1 VWARTILLGAVLVLA
16 GCAEGAR
23 PAGSAP
29 ATIHVPQDAAT
40 ISDAVNAARPGDLVL
55 VSPGVYH
62 ESVLVRTAN
71 VTLRGTDRNSVIID
85 GQVRS
90 ANGIVVSAPGVTVA
104 NLTVRNYTLNG
115 VLVTGMSDAGGAG
128 IAKGSDGYRSLDP
141 AKFPPLQGFR
151 VSYVTASD
159 NGLYG
164 IYAFDAQNGVI
175 AQSYASGSADS
186 GIYVGQCKPCRIMVR
201 DNVAERNA
209 VGYEGTNAS
218 GQMYVVGNRFVANR
232 VGLTTDSDHQEALV
246 PQAGATIAGNLV
258 SANAD
263 PMSPEQADGG
273 FGLGMGIAGGTEN
286 LVTRNRIADNPT
298 AGVEIASAEDM
309 PPLRNQVTANVLSG
323 NGIDVVYA
331 ASERAPGTG
340 NCLRD
345 NTLATTL
352 PAGLATS
359 MACPAGGEVPGA
371 AMPAARAPAGV
382 PFTDVP
388 APPAQPNMPGPA
400 VPMPA
405 AAAEVPERFDADS
418 VAVPGNDLL
427 ADRAVR
433 KL

>member
-1 VWARTILLGAVLVLA
+1 MLVLA
-16 GCAEGAR
+16 GCAGGAR

-29 ATIHVPQDAAT
+29 VTIHVPQDAAT
-40 ISDAVNAARPGDLVL
+40 ISDAVSAAQPGDLVL
-55 VSPGVYH
+55 VSPGVYQ
-62 ESVLVRTAN
+62 ESVVVRTAN

-85 GQVRS
+85 GQVRR

-115 VLVTGMSDAGGAG
+115 VLVTGMSDDSGTG

-164 IYAFDAQNGVI
+164 IYAFDTQNGVI
-175 AQSYASGSADS
+175 EQNYASGSADS
-186 GIYVGQCKPCRIMVR
+186 GIYVGQCRPCRIVVR

-218 GQMYVVGNRFVANR
+218 GQMYVVGNRFTANR

-246 PQAGATIAGNLV
+246 PQTGATIAGNLV

-263 PMSPEQADGG
+263 PVSPAQAEGG
-273 FGLGMGIAGGTEN
+273 FGLGIGIAGGTEN

-298 AGVEIASAEDM
+298 AGVELASAEDM
-309 PPLRNQVTANVLSG
+309 PPLRNQVTANLLSG
-323 NGIDVVYA
+323 NGIDLVYA
-331 ASERAPGTG
+331 ASERAPGSG

-345 NTLATTL
+345 NTLASTL
-352 PAGLATS
+352 PAGLVTS
-359 MACPAGGEVPGA
+359 MPCPAGGQVAGA
-371 AMPAARAPAGV
+371 VMPAARAPAGV

-388 APPAQPNMPGPA
+388 APPPQPNMPGPVA
-400 VPMPA
+400 PMSAPA
-405 AAAEVPERFDADS
+405 ADFLDRFDVGS
-418 VAVPGNDLL
+418 VTMPGDDLL